1 MEKNLKQDQV
11 LNANL
16 DHISPIVE
24 PIEIP
29 VDDSKSI
36 IRITEL
42 PPDWQKV
49 ILSF

>member
-29 VDDSKSI
+29 VDDCNSI